1 MQGIEEAAA
10 FSFREKLLNV
20 LSEKDRID
28 CTAEVLEEHLEY
40 AVPYHGMMKEDTFVS
55 YVLNPRVMMRCCR
68 STEKK

>member
-1 MQGIEEAAA
+1 MCCILNKKVQGIEEAAA

-40 AVPYHGMMKEDTFVS
+40 AVPYHGMMKEDTFCFLCAES
-55 YVLNPRVMMRCCR
+55 Q
-68 STEKK
+68 SG